1 MPRHD
6 ATASGEQVCRGTQGP
21 EGGQRAVHLEGP
33 GAGSELEGGWCCER
47 VIFSKLIPFFNK
59 REENQDKLN
68 NKVQYRLSL
77 TKHNAP
83 TCAPRPRPVPCKTP
97 RQSGGWRGAG
107 EGWGEALCLVVVV
120 PTGTHV
126 GTKAL
131 VACSVLLLSL
141 LWFPLGLCSRGC
153 WRGVGEGWVWAGREE
168 IHGVC
173 EPLGSPGWAG
183 FLTRGPE
190 GDDGARREMLV

>member
-1 MPRHD
+1 M
-6 ATASGEQVCRGTQGP
+6 
-21 EGGQRAVHLEGP
+21 VHLEGP

-47 VIFSKLIPFFNK
+47 VIFSKLIPFSNK

-83 TCAPRPRPVPCKTP
+83 TCAPPPVPCKTP
-97 RQSGGWRGAG
+97 GQSGGWRGW
-107 EGWGEALCLVVVV
+107 WGGSGRGFVSGGGSAHR
-120 PTGTHV
+120 PTCGNKSTC
-126 GTKAL
+126 GLPCFTPELAL
-131 VACSVLLLSL
+131 VSSWAMFQGLL
-141 LWFPLGLCSRGC
+141 
-153 WRGVGEGWVWAGREE
+153 RGVGEGWVWAGREE